1 MLYMFNCCPRYRMHQ
16 PNKKG
21 TKAWYRCVKYESNQ
35 CRATAVLHISSKTLL
50 KVTRS
55 HTHSPGFLQEFARL
69 DIRIYL
75 QVYIHWSALWIRI
88 RILLCIRIRIILLSC
103 KNRNKNLH
111 SYYLVTAFDFL
122 SLKNDVNVA
131 SKSNR
136 QNKLG

>member
-1 MLYMFNCCPRYRMHQ
+1 MHQ

-88 RILLCIRIRIILLSC
+88 RIKEAKKTRGSESSTMFFCLF
-103 KNRNKNLH
+103 K
-111 SYYLVTAFDFL
+111 F
-122 SLKNDVNVA
+122 
-131 SKSNR
+131 
-136 QNKLG
+136 